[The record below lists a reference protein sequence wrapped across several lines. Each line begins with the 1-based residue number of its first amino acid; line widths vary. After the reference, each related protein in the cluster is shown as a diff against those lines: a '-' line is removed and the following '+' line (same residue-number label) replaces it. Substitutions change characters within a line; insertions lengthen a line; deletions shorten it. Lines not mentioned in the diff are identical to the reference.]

1 MLDEDTFSSILY
13 DISQGSSLT
22 KAVKNS
28 NATSWQSFYD
38 TLDASPERRE
48 QYARAVRSRTSY
60 KFESIQDIAEAATP
74 RDAHVA
80 RVRIDAIKWQLSK
93 EEPRKYGDKPAEIN
107 VNTQVNVAVVSEADR
122 QALINKRKA
131 IQERQQ

>member
-1 MLDEDTFSSILY
+1 MIEQGIFAFLLN
-13 DISQGSSLT
+13 DIANGSSVT
-22 KAVKNS
+22 KAVHH
-28 NATSWQSFYD
+28 ADLCLDTFYKD
-38 TLDASPERRE
+38 LKASPARSEEYAHALKIRR
-48 QYARAVRSRTSY
+48 TH

-122 QALINKRKA
+122 QALMAKRKA
-131 IQERQQ
+131 LQNKQ

>member
-1 MLDEDTFSSILY
+1 MIDDTTFSFLLN
-13 DISQGSSLT
+13 DIGNGSSIT
-22 KAVKNS
+22 KAVQ
-28 NATSWQSFYD
+28 NAGIGLETFYSY
-38 TLDASPERRE
+38 LHASPERE
-48 QYARAVRSRTSY
+48 KEYARTLDFRRTY

-122 QALINKRKA
+122 QALMAKRKA
-131 IQERQQ
+131 LQDKQS